1 MRECATRIMHSKLRF
16 FINGSMKRNNQR
28 SVLKCY
34 SVKQLLS
41 CFHQFIQVEYK
52 PTRLPLYLSLK
63 AVITITA
70 DNTLVF
76 FSTFQRKKGLAFH
89 VNHTHCKAILLIVG

>member
-1 MRECATRIMHSKLRF
+1 M
-16 FINGSMKRNNQR
+16 
-28 SVLKCY
+28 
-34 SVKQLLS
+34 KQLLS

-70 DNTLVF
+70 DNTL
-76 FSTFQRKKGLAFH
+76 
-89 VNHTHCKAILLIVG
+89 I